1 MRWRDGFE
9 QIEDSLKDQGR
20 GSWEPKGYFFFR
32 RLFRYSLGAFLFLL
46 FAFFGYWRR
55 WFLQHEY
62 AQKYYLVVGIAFG
75 LALLGAVVGGIG
87 IFFTVPL
94 DKKRRRRKK
103 DPSKPSRWRS

>member
-1 MRWRDGFE
+1 MRWGDGLE
-9 QIEDSLKDQGR
+9 QIEDSLKDEGR

-46 FAFFGYWRR
+46 FLFFGYWRR
-55 WFLQHEY
+55 YSPVEY
-62 AQKYYLVVGIAFG
+62 AQKYYLIAGIALG
-75 LALLGAVVGGIG
+75 LALLGGVVGGIG

-103 DPSKPSRWRS
+103 DPLKPSRWRL